1 MSETSRAA
9 VVRSSICG
17 ELARGFAYPGGELLD
32 DIEAGD
38 FGFDLIDL
46 ATDIHP
52 DLSAALASARIDL
65 ETRPADLVTLEG
77 DYLATF
83 ETGPR
88 KPPLS
93 LYEGSYVTDRP
104 RADLLL
110 EIDAFYRHFGLVP
123 GETPR
128 DFVDALT
135 AELEFLQFL
144 VAKEAQAIEQA
155 LDAAPYRRAQ
165 HDFLVRHLV
174 PFLIAMD
181 ETPGERT
188 APFYRGLVRCAR
200 CFAEAESAAVA
211 RRLAASA
218 A

>member
-1 MSETSRAA
+1 MTETSRSA
-9 VVRSSICG
+9 VVRSSIYG
-17 ELARGFAYPGGELLD
+17 ELARGFAYPGAELLD

-46 ATDIHP
+46 VTDVHP
-52 DLSAALASARIDL
+52 DLFASLTSVRMDL

-104 RADLLL
+104 RAELLL

-123 GETPR
+123 GEAPR
-128 DFVDALT
+128 DFVDTLT

-155 LDAAPYRRAQ
+155 LDADPYRRAQ
-165 HDFLVRHLV
+165 HDFLDRHLV
-174 PFLIAMD
+174 PFLTAMD
-181 ETPGERT
+181 EASEDCT
-188 APFYRGLVRCAR
+188 APFYRGLVRCTHRFVA
-200 CFAEAESAAVA
+200 AEAAAVT

>member
-1 MSETSRAA
+1 MSETSRSA
-9 VVRSSICG
+9 VVRSSIYG
-17 ELARGFAYPGGELLD
+17 ELARGFAYPGAELLD

-38 FGFDLIDL
+38 FGFDLVDLVIDV
-46 ATDIHP
+46 HP
-52 DLSAALASARIDL
+52 DLIAALASVRSDL
-65 ETRPADLVTLEG
+65 GTRVDDLVTLEG
-77 DYLATF
+77 HYLATF

-123 GETPR
+123 SEKPR
-128 DFVDALT
+128 DFVDTLT
-135 AELEFLQFL
+135 AELEFLRFL

-155 LDAAPYRRAQ
+155 LDARPYQRAQ
-165 HDFLVRHLV
+165 YDFLGRHLV
-174 PFLIAMD
+174 PFLVAMD
-181 ETPGERT
+181 GTPGDFV

-200 CFAEAESAAVA
+200 CFVEAEAAAVA
-211 RRLAASA
+211 RRLGAAA

>member
-1 MSETSRAA
+1 MTETSRSAI
-9 VVRSSICG
+9 VRSSIYG
-17 ELARGFAYPGGELLD
+17 ELARGFAYPGAELLD

-46 ATDIHP
+46 LTDVHP
-52 DLSAALASARIDL
+52 DLMGMLASVRPDL
-65 ETRPADLVTLEG
+65 ETRPADLVALEG

-83 ETGPR
+83 EAGPR

-123 GETPR
+123 GEAPR

-144 VAKEAQAIEQA
+144 VAKEAQAVEQA
-155 LDAAPYRRAQ
+155 LDAGPYQRAQ
-165 HDFLVRHLV
+165 HDFLDRHLL

-181 ETPGERT
+181 ETPGEHT

-200 CFAEAESAAVA
+200 CFVEAELAAVA
-211 RRLAASA
+211 RRLAAQA